1 MMKQLLYFAGAALMA
16 SSASAKGI
24 NKLKKKTDAKPRNVV
39 FILSDDHRY
48 DFMGFMGKVPWLE
61 TPNMDRMAK
70 EGAHIQNAFCT
81 TALSSPSRASILT
94 GLYSHTHTVVD
105 NLAPIPENLVF
116 FPQYLQK
123 SGYHTGYFGKWHMG
137 NADDN
142 PQPGFDYWE
151 SFRGQGEYDHNELN
165 INGKRQ
171 FFENEYITDLLTE
184 HCIAWM
190 KEQKKDGKPFFAYLS
205 HKGVH
210 HRFKPADRHKDRY
223 KDKPVI
229 YPESFNTPDY
239 NDITHLPTMKF
250 FKGKRPA
257 VRKEYYGENY
267 LPDWLKAQRESWH
280 GIDYLFNGE
289 FDFDTLFR
297 RYCETLL
304 SIDESIG
311 DVLDFL
317 KEEGLDENTV
327 VIYMGDN
334 GFTMGEHGI
343 IDKRH
348 FYEESV
354 RVPLL
359 LRAPG
364 LIEPETK
371 VTKMIQNIDM
381 APTMLEFCGLQAPD
395 YMQGKSFIPF
405 MQGKEIPWRNQI
417 FYEYY
422 WEQDFPQC
430 PTTFGVRGERYKYI
444 RYHGVWDT
452 NEFYDLENDPHE
464 MHNLIDRPEY
474 QDTIR
479 KYLSDLYTWLEQTG
493 GMQIPLKRIEVPKFD
508 HRNGGL
514 Y

>member
-1 MMKQLLYFAGAALMA
+1 
-16 SSASAKGI
+16 
-24 NKLKKKTDAKPRNVV
+24 
-39 FILSDDHRY
+39 
-48 DFMGFMGKVPWLE
+48 
-61 TPNMDRMAK
+61 
-70 EGAHIQNAFCT
+70 
-81 TALSSPSRASILT
+81 
-94 GLYSHTHTVVD
+94 
-105 NLAPIPENLVF
+105 
-116 FPQYLQK
+116 
-123 SGYHTGYFGKWHMG
+123 
-137 NADDN
+137 
-142 PQPGFDYWE
+142 
-151 SFRGQGEYDHNELN
+151 
-165 INGKRQ
+165 
-171 FFENEYITDLLTE
+171 
-184 HCIAWM
+184 
-190 KEQKKDGKPFFAYLS
+190 
-205 HKGVH
+205 
-210 HRFKPADRHKDRY
+210 
-223 KDKPVI
+223 
-229 YPESFNTPDY
+229 
-239 NDITHLPTMKF
+239 MKF